1 MKTIQ
6 MLTILGSLLA
16 LSAWSLAQTNPP
28 KAAPKTA
35 SKVSTAQSAQFGDFK
50 MTVGGMGKFYAKF
63 KSKSGEKEWHI
74 DGNPITL
81 VSTRLDLQGK
91 TLVAFLVTV
100 KGESFIKS
108 AILTEKVRI
117 VSRQEGEKHIIT
129 CDKATLESVS
139 VKGKKTVNLY
149 GNVHDESQGV
159 FGNVVLTAQTG
170 RVEIEGDVTEVNLDN
185 PTAEGNLVST
195 PNNPKTPK
203 KDKK

>member
-6 MLTILGSLLA
+6 TLTILGSLLA

-35 SKVSTAQSAQFGDFK
+35 SKVSTGQFGEFK
-50 MTVGGMGKFYAKF
+50 MTVGDMGKFSGKTNAKT
-63 KSKSGEKEWHI
+63 GEKEVHI
-74 DGNPITL
+74 NGNPITL

-108 AILTEKVRI
+108 ATLTEKVRL

-139 VKGKKTVNLY
+139 VKGKKVVNLY
-149 GNVHDESQGV
+149 GNIRDESQGV